1 VAFSGVNKGQAM
13 KTARRQFLSL
23 AAGAVAFPS
32 VARAQTYPARPVR
45 IVVGFPPGGVADLY
59 ARLVAQWL
67 SDRLGQQFII
77 DNRTGAGGNI
87 ATESVTRAAP
97 DGYTLLWTSSTDAW
111 NGTLYDN
118 LSYNYIRDIAP
129 VASVVRF
136 AGVVVVQ
143 PTFPAQTIPNLIA
156 YARTNSGKLTM
167 ASGGI
172 GSVSHVSWELF
183 KGMTKLDMVHV
194 PYRGEGPALLDLL
207 GGQVQVMIPSLPPS
221 IEYIRGGKL
230 RALAVTNAT
239 RLGVLPDVPTIGE
252 FLAGYESSAWA
263 GLGAPRNTP
272 PEIVDR
278 INKEIDAAL
287 ADTKILERITD
298 QGGEALPGSSAEFA
312 KMIAA
317 DSEKW
322 GKVIRAAGI
331 KAG

>member
-1 VAFSGVNKGQAM
+1 M
-13 KTARRQFLSL
+13 KIARRRFLGL
-23 AAGAVAFPS
+23 AAGAIASPS
-32 VARAQTYPARPVR
+32 IARAQTYPARPVR

-87 ATESVTRAAP
+87 ATEAVVRAAP

-118 LSYNYIRDIAP
+118 LSYIYVRDIAP

-143 PTFPAQTIPNLIA
+143 PTFPAQTIPELIA
-156 YARTNSGKLTM
+156 YTRANPGRLSM

-172 GSVSHVSWELF
+172 GSVSHVAWELF

-221 IEYIRGGKL
+221 IEYIRAGKL
-230 RALAVTNAT
+230 RALAVTNPT
-239 RLGVLPDVPTIGE
+239 RLGVLPNVSTIGE
-252 FLAGYESSAWA
+252 FLAGYEASAWA
-263 GLGAPRNTP
+263 GLGAPRSTA
-272 PEIVDR
+272 PEIVNR
-278 INKEIDAAL
+278 INKEIAAAL
-287 ADTKILERITD
+287 ADTKILARITD
-298 QGGEALPGSSAEFA
+298 QGGEALPSSPAEFA
-312 KMIAA
+312 NMIAA

>member
-1 VAFSGVNKGQAM
+1 M
-13 KTARRQFLSL
+13 KLPHRRQFLHL
-23 AAGAVAFPS
+23 AAGAAALPTLS
-32 VARAQTYPARPVR
+32 RIARAQAYPARPVR

-67 SDRLGQQFII
+67 SDRLGQQFLI

-111 NGTLYDN
+111 NGSLYNN
-118 LSYNYIRDIAP
+118 LNYNYIHDIAP

-136 AGVVVVQ
+136 AGVVLVH
-143 PTFPAQTIPNLIA
+143 PTFPAQTIPELIA
-156 YARTNSGKLTM
+156 QAKANPGKLTM

-194 PYRGEGPALLDLL
+194 PYRGEGPALVDLL

-221 IEYIRGGKL
+221 IEYIRGRKL

-239 RLGVLPDVPTIGE
+239 RLGVLPNIPTIGE

-263 GLGAPRNTP
+263 GLGAPRGTP
-272 PEIVDR
+272 PEIINR
-278 INKEIDAAL
+278 LNKEVDAAL
-287 ADTKILERITD
+287 TDPKILERITD
-298 QGGEALPGSSAEFA
+298 QGGEALSGSPAEFA
-312 KMIAA
+312 KMIGT

-331 KAG
+331 KVE